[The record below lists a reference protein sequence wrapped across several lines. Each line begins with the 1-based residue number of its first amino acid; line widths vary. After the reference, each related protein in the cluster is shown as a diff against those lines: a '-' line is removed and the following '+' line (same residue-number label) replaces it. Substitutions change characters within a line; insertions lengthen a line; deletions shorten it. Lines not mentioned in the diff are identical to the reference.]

1 MSQKILVP
9 DVGEADNVEVV
20 EVLVSVGD
28 TVEKDESLV
37 VLESDKASMEIPSP
51 FAGVVSAIA
60 VKSGDAV
67 DEGDLILEL
76 DPVSGE
82 TETETK
88 KKSGSGAP
96 PGVTPPRETPGSV
109 PPPTAKETNDQ
120 VVKPSPVEMVEEVKV
135 ADVKPADQ
143 EQGLKVHAGPA
154 VRKQAR
160 EYGVQL
166 CDVTGTGQY
175 GRILKEDIKQYVKR
189 NLHEGQGTGAG
200 IPAIAQVDFAKFG
213 EVEHRPLSRIRKA
226 SARNLHRSWLN
237 VPHVTQF
244 DEADITDLEIF
255 RKKQN
260 EELAREGIKITPL
273 AFLVKASIAALI
285 KYPQFNASIDPAY
298 EHMVFKKYYNIGIAV
313 ETNEGLVVPVIK
325 DADKKGVIALAQ
337 ETGNLAGLAR
347 EKKLP
352 MDAMQG
358 ATFTISSLGGVG
370 GTAFTPIVN
379 APEVAILGVSRS
391 KITPVYNGEEFLA
404 RTMLP
409 LSLSY
414 DHRAIDGAEAARFT
428 NYLSMVLSDLRRILM

>member
-51 FAGVVSAIA
+51 FTGVVSSIA
-60 VKSGDAV
+60 VKSGDTV

-76 DPVSGE
+76 DVVSGE
-82 TETETK
+82 KTETEKETK
-88 KKSGSGAP
+88 KKSD
-96 PGVTPPRETPGSV
+96 SV
-109 PPPTAKETNDQ
+109 AKETEDQ
-120 VVKPSPVEMVEEVKV
+120 VLKPSPVEMVEEVKA
-135 ADVKPADQ
+135 ADVTEDA

-166 CDVTGTGQY
+166 CEVTGTGKY

-189 NLHEGQGTGAG
+189 NLREGQGTDAG
-200 IPAIAQVDFAKFG
+200 IPAIPLVDFAKFG
-213 EVEHRPLSRIRKA
+213 EVEHKPLSRVRKA

-260 EELAREGIKITPL
+260 EELARDGIKITPL
-273 AFLVKASIAALI
+273 AFLVKATIAALI
-285 KYPQFNASIDPAY
+285 KYPKFNASIDPAY
-298 EHMVFKKYYNIGIAV
+298 EHMVLKKYYNIGIAV
-313 ETNEGLVVPVIK
+313 ETSEGLVVPGIK

-337 ETGNLAGLAR
+337 EAGDLAGLAR

-352 MDAMQG
+352 LDAMQG
-358 ATFTISSLGGVG
+358 ATFTISSLGGIG

-391 KITPVYNGEEFLA
+391 KITPVHNGEEFLA

>member
-1 MSQKILVP
+1 MSQKVLVP
-9 DVGEADNVEVV
+9 DVGEAEHIEVV
-20 EVLVSVGD
+20 EVLVSIGD

-51 FAGVVSAIA
+51 FAGLVSAIA
-60 VKSGDAV
+60 VKTGDSV

-82 TETETK
+82 SLKVEKETK
-88 KKSGSGAP
+88 KKPAGG
-96 PGVTPPRETPGSV
+96 TPPVDSAPGSV
-109 PPPTAKETNDQ
+109 SAPAVQEADDP
-120 VVKPSPVEMVEEVKV
+120 VKSTSMGLIEQIMV
-135 ADVKPADQ
+135 ADATPADSTTG
-143 EQGLKVHAGPA
+143 GLKVHAGPA

-166 CDVTGTGQY
+166 TDLVGTGKY
-175 GRILKEDIKQYVKR
+175 GRIIKEDIKQYVKR
-189 NLHEGQGTGAG
+189 NLHESQGHGAG
-200 IPAIAQVDFAKFG
+200 IPVIPQVDFSRFG
-213 EVEHRPLSRIRKA
+213 EVEIKPLSRIRKA

-244 DEADITDLEIF
+244 DEADVTELEIF
-255 RKKQN
+255 RKQQN
-260 EELAREGIKITPL
+260 DELAGDGVKVTPL
-273 AFLVKASIAALI
+273 AFLIKASVAALI

-298 EHMVFKKYYNIGIAV
+298 DHMILKKYYNIGIAV
-313 ETNEGLVVPVIK
+313 ETSEGLMVPVLK
-325 DADKKGVIALAQ
+325 DADKKGVIALAR
-337 ETGNLAGLAR
+337 EAGDLAGLAR

-358 ATFTISSLGGVG
+358 ATFTISSLGGIG

-379 APEVAILGVSRS
+379 APEVAILGVSRT
-391 KITPVYNGEEFLA
+391 KVTPVYNGEEFLA